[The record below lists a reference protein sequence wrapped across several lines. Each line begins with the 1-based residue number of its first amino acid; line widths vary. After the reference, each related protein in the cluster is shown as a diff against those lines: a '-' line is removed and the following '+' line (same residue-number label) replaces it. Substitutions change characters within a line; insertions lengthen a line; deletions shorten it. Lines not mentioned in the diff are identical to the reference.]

1 VQCDTLRRK
10 RPTQTAKTP
19 PRRWQADAEST
30 APRRTQGRD
39 EEIKVNSFSR
49 RIGVRGLLAATGE
62 WRLENRYSLLATSLF
77 ALLYF
82 FPIEQGEAERRQT
95 LIRILRAL
103 RHGSHL

>member
-1 VQCDTLRRK
+1 
-10 RPTQTAKTP
+10 
-19 PRRWQADAEST
+19 
-30 APRRTQGRD
+30 
-39 EEIKVNSFSR
+39 
-49 RIGVRGLLAATGE
+49 LLAATGE

-82 FPIEQGEAERRQT
+82 SPIKQGEAERRQT